1 MPSTSTS
8 TGTTPVHRVRFVD
21 YDPSPITALVFPPL
35 PFPSADP
42 GIAHAQQQIINKK
55 IRTTVGTPELTPELV
70 AAAEFGCLICARQN
84 GQIDIWEYVG
94 SSKNGNPGNWVLS
107 RVSSDKR
114 REHDGESLL
123 HELPLFRCYRPCCP
137 IRLSPL
143 LALLSRIRNTF
154 RAPM

>member
-1 MPSTSTS
+1 MNMAQTEEASSMPSTS

-42 GIAHAQQQIINKK
+42 GIAHAQQQAINKK
-55 IRTTVGTPELTPELV
+55 IRTTAGSPELTPELV

-114 REHDGESLL
+114 R
-123 HELPLFRCYRPCCP
+123 
-137 IRLSPL
+137 
-143 LALLSRIRNTF
+143 NTF
-154 RAPM
+154 GEAYTNCLVSGITDRIVTSDCLPC